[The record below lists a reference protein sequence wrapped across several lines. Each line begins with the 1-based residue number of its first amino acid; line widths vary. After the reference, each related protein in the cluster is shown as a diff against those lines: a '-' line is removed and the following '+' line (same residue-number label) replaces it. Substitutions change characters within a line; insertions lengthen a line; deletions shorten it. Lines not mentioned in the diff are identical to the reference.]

1 MIKVGWLFGRVADRI
16 PAHKRGDTMGFAA
29 LNPSYAVVSLIC
41 TNERIGGGLSPPILI
56 AIVR

>member
-1 MIKVGWLFGRVADRI
+1 MS
-16 PAHKRGDTMGFAA
+16 TMGFAA